1 MDEAHLRSLELFEGL
16 SNRDRGRMAADVVD
30 VPAGKDLVRE
40 DKFAYEF
47 FVIEEGS
54 AEVSRRDGGH
64 VADLGPGHRHDL
76 AGLPRDVA
84 GDAGGGRADPRDR
97 G

>member
-16 SNRDRGRMAADVVD
+16 SKRDRGRMAELADVVD

-54 AEVSRRDGGH
+54 AEALAATAATWRTS
-64 VADLGPGHRHDL
+64 GPATASARWRSSTTC
-76 AGLPRDVA
+76 AGTPA
-84 GDAGGGRADPRDR
+84 S
-97 G
+97 